1 MFVHPALLQNAFDMF
16 KLQGIPEHI
25 VRRRIVVMS
34 TEWLTGVP
42 GEGES
47 NIPKKLTDGLINI
60 GQLSGGPVNQPS
72 KKKLKDAVRFD
83 GGAADETVY
92 LCYSSGTTGMIDHT

>member
-1 MFVHPALLQNAFDMF
+1 M
-16 KLQGIPEHI
+16 G
-25 VRRRIVVMS
+25 

-47 NIPKKLTDGLINI
+47 GVSESLVELLVNA
-60 GQLSGGPVNQPS
+60 GQLTGGPVKDQS
-72 KKKLKDAVRFD
+72 KKMLKDAVRFD

-92 LCYSSGTTGMIDHT
+92 LCYSSGTTGTVISHLVSNQAF